1 MQTHAAAAWLSCLRD
16 MPASWRIAGSGAL
29 LVLLGLAVTAGNPL
43 IVAALAAAA
52 AVLALAAYRPRWLLW
67 ATVLALI
74 VSPTYIRTP
83 MLPGP
88 QMLPLSLAL
97 TALLAA
103 LLALASLLGRAGPS
117 CGPEGRR
124 LSMVFIAFAAV
135 ALASLL
141 DARTVAQSVQM
152 WIKVFVVP
160 SMTCLVILHLL
171 RGTDDLD
178 RLFKVLVTGCLIA
191 VFYAI
196 GEFVSGTNILHENFL
211 RQGEESD
218 WYLQGEDFAR
228 VGSIHRVYSFF
239 TNPIEFGALMSMVY
253 PYALLRLLHA
263 GSPRTRIGWAAA
275 AALMVFGVA
284 LSFSRGPM
292 LAVILCTLLLAVI
305 VKPLRKYVAYGCVLA
320 AIAIAMAWPWLG
332 DKLEERTLD
341 KENVTLRFKLWDIA
355 ADMALDHPVLGV
367 GFANF
372 PQYQVDTIRK
382 HRINTVVEPN
392 AERIITAENL
402 YLQLAAETGV
412 IGLAGFIGV
421 FVLFFTL
428 TVRLYRRYP
437 PGAGRSLILAIAAGA
452 TAYLINGLTAACYL
466 AYVVTVTMGVFFA
479 ALIILDR
486 DAPAPAR

>member
-1 MQTHAAAAWLSCLRD
+1 M
-16 MPASWRIAGSGAL
+16 IF
-29 LVLLGLAVTAGNPL
+29 LGLAVTAGYPL

-52 AVLALAAYRPRWLLW
+52 AVLALAVYRPKWVLW
-67 ATVLALI
+67 ASVLTLI
-74 VSPTYIRTP
+74 VSPTYIRSP
-83 MLPGP
+83 MLPGSH
-88 QMLPLSLAL
+88 MFPLSLAL

-103 LLALASLLGRAGPS
+103 LLALESLLGRAGPS

-124 LSMVFIAFAAV
+124 LGRAYIALGALM
-135 ALASLL
+135 LASLL
-141 DARTVAQSVQM
+141 DAGTVAQSVQM
-152 WIKVFVVP
+152 WVKVFVVP

-196 GEFVSGTNILHENFL
+196 GEFVSGINILHEIFL

-218 WYLQGEDFAR
+218 EYLRGEDFAR
-228 VGSIHRVYSFF
+228 VGSIHRIYSLF

-263 GSPRTRIGWAAA
+263 GSLRVRIGWAAA

-292 LAVILCTLLLAVI
+292 VAVVTCTALLAVI
-305 VKPLRKYVAYGCVLA
+305 VKPLRRYVAYGCVLA
-320 AIAIAMAWPWLG
+320 AIAIVMAWPWLG
-332 DKLEERTLD
+332 DNLKERTLD
-341 KENVTLRFKLWDIA
+341 KENVTLRLKLWDIA
-355 ADMALDHPVLGV
+355 GHMALDHPLVGV

-372 PQYQVDTIRK
+372 PAYKFETIRR
-382 HRINTVVEPN
+382 HRINIIAEPW

-402 YLQLAAETGV
+402 YLQLSAETGV

-437 PGAGRSLILAIAAGA
+437 PGASRSSILAIIAGA
-452 TAYLINGLTAACYL
+452 TAYLINGLTVACYL

-486 DAPAPAR
+486 DAHAAAP